1 MAGIFSRYMLTT
13 TRALDL
19 GVEKVSGF
27 TGFGFQVSGF
37 KFNFTENLMPCTN
50 MGPWIRCGHS
60 HKKRSLSVFMTVACA
75 N

>member
-37 KFNFTENLMPCTN
+37 
-50 MGPWIRCGHS
+50 
-60 HKKRSLSVFMTVACA
+60 
-75 N
+75 